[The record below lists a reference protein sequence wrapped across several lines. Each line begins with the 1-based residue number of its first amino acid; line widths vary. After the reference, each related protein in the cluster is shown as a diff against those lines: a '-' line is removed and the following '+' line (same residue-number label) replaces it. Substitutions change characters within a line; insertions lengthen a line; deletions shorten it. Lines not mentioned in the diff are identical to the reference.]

1 MELFPIQRGVVAT
14 NQAEKKFISE
24 RFGSETLNKNCNNV
38 RRALKTKALTL
49 KHLKANFT
57 DFLGGEFRN
66 ELMTFYEVNISSG
79 PVSVINTT
87 GPVNW
92 SIFAPK
98 VPTKSTSTSILD
110 HKSFQSLPKIS
121 VPHPALT

>member
-66 ELMTFYEVNISSG
+66 ELMTFYELNISSG
-79 PVSVINTT
+79 PKKFHFFNFVKT
-87 GPVNW
+87 PRY
-92 SIFAPK
+92 
-98 VPTKSTSTSILD
+98 L
-110 HKSFQSLPKIS
+110 FQSSTPLN
-121 VPHPALT
+121 L